1 MVDGETRD
9 FINRMRARSDQR
21 REEINAWGNAA
32 QMQQMLA
39 RGRVI
44 AAAAY
49 LVSVDRTI
57 NPAEGDADVQ
67 AAQDR
72 LDEAVLA
79 YAKALNGAGR

>member
-1 MVDGETRD
+1 MVDGDTRD

-57 NPAEGDADVQ
+57 NPAEADADVQ

>member
-1 MVDGETRD
+1 MVDGDTRD

-57 NPAEGDADVQ
+57 NPAEADADVQ

-79 YAKALNGAGR
+79 YAKALNGAGP

>member
-1 MVDGETRD
+1 MVDGDTRD

-32 QMQQMLA
+32 QMEQMLA

-79 YAKALNGAGR
+79 FAQALNGAGR